1 MDAHAHTP
9 HMLQSGEG
17 YYAGAPQQYSLRSSG
32 SDARRTD
39 SASTI
44 MSPHL
49 TRPASDKSS
58 VYNKHRRHFR
68 VASPR
73 GQLLGNTN
81 AGLPAV
87 RVNLA
92 ARGPS
97 LPRTPRTQSA
107 ANSQLQSHH
116 TTPFGKVTPSPSS
129 SQRLRPLR
137 AGEGAEV
144 QLDRFGDPIVLQS
157 ATRSLGRTS
166 DDYRRPDALTDSRTV
181 LQPCAHPPDRFTY
194 ICPAM
199 DCRFVKFSTHMPRSL
214 TCAQAAGL
222 HRQQPSDRGPQQQL
236 HMPAPE
242 HPTATVHTPH
252 GGAPEHGAPDR
263 QSVTAVSE
271 RLCNAL
277 RRAEITTC
285 TEGYPVAI
293 SCMIANTDFS
303 RPISVQTGTQYL
315 YQQCT
320 QHTST
325 LCPQATACM
334 YARSPTR
341 ILRSAYQL
349 AAIKR
354 EVV

>member
-9 HMLQSGEG
+9 HMLQGGEG
-17 YYAGAPQQYSLRSSG
+17 HYAGAPQQYSLRSSG

-44 MSPHL
+44 MSPHI

-58 VYNKHRRHFR
+58 VYDKHRRHFR

-116 TTPFGKVTPSPSS
+116 TTSFWKVVPSPSS

-166 DDYRRPDALTDSRTV
+166 DDYRRPDALTKSNIRTV
-181 LQPCAHPPDRFTY
+181 LQPCARPP
-194 ICPAM
+194 
-199 DCRFVKFSTHMPRSL
+199 
-214 TCAQAAGL
+214 
-222 HRQQPSDRGPQQQL
+222 
-236 HMPAPE
+236 
-242 HPTATVHTPH
+242 
-252 GGAPEHGAPDR
+252 
-263 QSVTAVSE
+263 
-271 RLCNAL
+271 RLV
-277 RRAEITTC
+277 
-285 TEGYPVAI
+285 Y
-293 SCMIANTDFS
+293 
-303 RPISVQTGTQYL
+303 PISVWPWTVGLSNLVLTCRAHLLVHRLLVYTGNSLQIEGRSNN
-315 YQQCT
+315 
-320 QHTST
+320 ST
-325 LCPQATACM
+325 CQLQSIRQRRFTPHMEEHLNMAP
-334 YARSPTR
+334 PTVR
-341 ILRSAYQL
+341 ASR
-349 AAIKR
+349 R
-354 EVV
+354 